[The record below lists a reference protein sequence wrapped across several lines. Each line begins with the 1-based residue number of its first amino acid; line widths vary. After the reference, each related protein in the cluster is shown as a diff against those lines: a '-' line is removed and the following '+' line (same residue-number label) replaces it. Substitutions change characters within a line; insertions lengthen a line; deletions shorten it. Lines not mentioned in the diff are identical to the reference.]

1 MEIEWNFESYQ
12 DFEQLAKTA
21 SKFTAAVECK
31 FTASR
36 VTGFKYSAGQESIAS
51 TRVPIGINLLNWIST
66 NVGTAIVG
74 DECR

>member
-21 SKFTAAVECK
+21 SKFTAAVEWK

-36 VTGFKYSAGQESIAS
+36 VTGCTYPADQYVFLYY
-51 TRVPIGINLLNWIST
+51 R
-66 NVGTAIVG
+66 GTFILK
-74 DECR
+74 

>member
-21 SKFTAAVECK
+21 SKFTAAVEWK

-36 VTGFKYSAGQESIAS
+36 VTGAKL
-51 TRVPIGINLLNWIST
+51 GIQLINRQ
-66 NVGTAIVG
+66 GA
-74 DECR
+74 